1 MITCLGLGS
10 GMDSSLCMGPL
21 GHFPIRVWWK
31 ILSLESFHP
40 HPWGGWSG
48 TLWADWV
55 STLLLSSLSPRGKRP
70 SQLLL
75 HPKHPS
81 FTLRPCDARL
91 GFWPGDCWRWKGSTG
106 QLKFCNN
113 MTLTPAD
120 LSCLLPSSWRFWSLF
135 LRLCRSLI
143 MVRVTLWVRGRVHS
157 SMFACWTSDS
167 RLLCTRSSSCSQA
180 DNAPGGEYPRIW
192 QRASSPIHVLAR
204 NTCIRKHFYKKTNC
218 FYKKTN
224 SCWDF
229 GTRG

>member
-1 MITCLGLGS
+1 MISLGLMRSHIDLNDNLSGS
-10 GMDSSLCMGPL
+10 GVWNGQQPL
-21 GHFPIRVWWK
+21 HGAPGTLPIRVWWK
-31 ILSLESFHP
+31 ILSPESFHP

-55 STLLLSSLSPRGKRP
+55 SPLLLSSLSPRGKRP

-113 MTLTPAD
+113 MTLRPAD

-135 LRLCRSLI
+135 LRLCRRLI
-143 MVRVTLWVRGRVHS
+143 MVRVTLWVHGRVHS
-157 SMFACWTSDS
+157 SKLACWTCVWFSPPLYQEFFLQPG
-167 RLLCTRSSSCSQA
+167 RQCT
-180 DNAPGGEYPRIW
+180 W
-192 QRASSPIHVLAR
+192 
-204 NTCIRKHFYKKTNC
+204 
-218 FYKKTN
+218 
-224 SCWDF
+224 
-229 GTRG
+229 